1 MFGFQTLLLYRMG
14 YERILFA
21 RPELSSLLFSKIPSD
36 KIRMSKKVAS
46 FEEGKDGVTVTF
58 EDNTSAHGD
67 ILVGADG
74 THSAVRQQLYK
85 NLEKQGLLPKADKK
99 EMRKGYISLVG
110 TTSALDT
117 AQYPGMLEEDS
128 ESNLIIGD
136 KKTPYTVCRI
146 KCMFPLFLSLA
157 APNEK
162 SIYMQ
167 IRTHPYC
174 IHLFLLHIRLQIVG
188 DVHDS
193 WQQDLLERRC
203 PVGRY
208 RSCG

>member
-1 MFGFQTLLLYRMG
+1 MG

-46 FEEGKDGVTVTF
+46 FEESKDGITVTF
-58 EDNTSAHGD
+58 EDGTSAQGD

-74 THSAVRQQLYK
+74 THSAVRQHLYK
-85 NLEKQGLLPKADKK
+85 NLEKQGTLPKADKK

-110 TTSALDT
+110 TTTALDP

-136 KKTPYTVCRI
+136 KKTPYTVSSCMHSFPFSIGHVRR
-146 KCMFPLFLSLA
+146 KCQHFLCLSV
-157 APNEK
+157 
-162 SIYMQ
+162 
-167 IRTHPYC
+167 
-174 IHLFLLHIRLQIVG
+174 FLVG
-188 DVHDS
+188 DIHDS
-193 WQQDLLERRC
+193 WQQDLLERC
-203 PVGRY
+203 CSAG
-208 RSCG
+208 SHLGC